1 MKQTKTPRSQY
12 SLAEA
17 SSRSEKFAAMSNLDR
32 RAILEELENAV
43 VQADTHQEHQAKTA
57 VARAQCLLL
66 ALAKNLGISCDG
78 LTTMAAQWATMG
90 IDRLKMTREAQ

>member
-1 MKQTKTPRSQY
+1 MKKTPIKSQY
-12 SLAEA
+12 SIQEA
-17 SSRSEKFAAMSNLDR
+17 QTRASKLCDMQNLDR